1 MSNSVNWAPGTAVG
15 RLIVDE
21 TTPAWLVKSTIS
33 KIEYCAGDSPPVT
46 TFCRVGDWPP

>member
-1 MSNSVNWAPGTAVG
+1 MSNSRNCAPGTAVG
-15 RLIVDE
+15 SVMVVVTLPD
-21 TTPAWLVKSTIS
+21 WLAMSTSS